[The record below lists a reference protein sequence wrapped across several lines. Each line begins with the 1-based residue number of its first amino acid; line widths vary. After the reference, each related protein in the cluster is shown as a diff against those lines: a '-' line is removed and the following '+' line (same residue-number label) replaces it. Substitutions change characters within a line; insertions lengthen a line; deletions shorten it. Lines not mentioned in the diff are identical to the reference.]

1 MFKIKKATPMF
12 TGIIT
17 TAVTYKG
24 DMTTANGLILDTTRM
39 EGTLNTYQTVIAVG
53 STVQGVEPG
62 DVVKINYKRYA
73 MAQHTPGNL
82 DAANNKMSDNM
93 SITYEIPMIVLDGK
107 ECLLIQNNDVEY
119 YMKPGDFEVDEGGL
133 LQ

>member
-17 TAVTYKG
+17 TAATYKG
-24 DMTTANGLILDTTRM
+24 EQTTAGGLILDTTRM
-39 EGTLNTYQTVIAVG
+39 EGTLNTYQTVVAVG
-53 STVQGVEPG
+53 NMCKELEVG
-62 DVVKINYKRYA
+62 DVVKINFDRYA
-73 MAQHTPGNL
+73 KAKHVPGKI
-82 DAANNKMSDNM
+82 DATNNKQMDAMSY
-93 SITYEIPMIVLDGK
+93 TYEIPMVVLDGR
-107 ECLLIQNNDVEY
+107 EHLLVQTNDIEY

>member
-1 MFKIKKATPMF
+1 MF

>member
-1 MFKIKKATPMF
+1 MF

-53 STVQGVEPG
+53 ATVQGVEPG

-73 MAQHTPGNL
+73 MVQHTPGNL

>member
-1 MFKIKKATPMF
+1 MFKIKTVHPTF

-24 DMTTANGLILDTTRM
+24 DMKTANGLILDTTRM

-53 STVQGVEPG
+53 TTVQGIEPG
-62 DVVKINYKRYA
+62 DVVKINFNRYA
-73 MAQHTPGNL
+73 KAQHTKGNL
-82 DAANNKMSDNM
+82 DAANNKVTDNM
-93 SITYEIPMIVLDGK
+93 SMTYEIPMVVLDEK
-107 ECLLIQNNDVEY
+107 ECLLIQNNDIEY
-119 YMKPGDFEVDEGGL
+119 YMKPGDYEVDEGGL